1 MEHAPKIV
9 RERLKVAPALAR
21 HPDADLLTA
30 FAERSLPEHERGVVL
45 EHLARCGDCRDVV
58 ALALPEP
65 EAMQTVFVPRG
76 RWLTWPALRWG
87 LVTAGVAVI
96 AVVGVIQ
103 LQRHQAPTTTKQMA
117 RVEAPASPVQSQP
130 PASSLPAPPA
140 EKKEKLLPVAPAPNA
155 FSAGKASLE
164 SGENRL
170 SGRSEPPTVSV
181 PQPQVGGIAS
191 GVAHNQFPH
200 GPQMPTQWQQQNT
213 RVQGANPAQA
223 SVPVQQAAD
232 QAAKLTIPP
241 SSQMVAVEAS
251 NPAVP
256 VNNENEAQTQN
267 QELQLQAQSVPSSV
281 GGAIGG
287 PVGKAK
293 PVVNVEAANLDQTA
307 ADATA
312 QQELPTATGNPGM
325 TARSFTQLTAL
336 TPSRLPRWN
345 ISPSG
350 ALQRSFDQ
358 GKTWQDVDVNAN
370 LAAGTNLAATNYTS
384 VVDLEKS
391 AARAKE
397 TSPDKDKKALKQ
409 PAAVIF
415 RAVAASG
422 TEVWAGGS
430 SGTLYH
436 SLDAGGHWAQVVP
449 SFNGMA
455 ISGDVVSVEFSD
467 AQHGKVTTSTVEV
480 WITSDDGQTWQ
491 KQ

>member
-1 MEHAPKIV
+1 MQKVPKIV
-9 RERLKVAPALAR
+9 RERLKAAPAPAP
-21 HPDADLLTA
+21 HPDADVLTA
-30 FAERSLPEHERGVVL
+30 FTERSLPEHERGVVL

-65 EAMQTVFVPRG
+65 EAMQTVFAPARG
-76 RWLTWPALRWG
+76 GWLAWPALRWG
-87 LVTAGVAVI
+87 FVAAGVVTI
-96 AVVGVIQ
+96 AAVGVIQ
-103 LQRHQAPTTTKQMA
+103 LQRHQALTSTKQMA
-117 RVEAPASPVQSQP
+117 RVEAPASPAQNQP
-130 PASSLPAPPA
+130 TASSLAGTPA
-140 EKKEKLLPVAPAPNA
+140 ENKEKSLPVAPAPNA
-155 FSAGKASLE
+155 FSAGKDGLE

-170 SGRSEPPTVSV
+170 IARAVTPTDSI
-181 PQPQVGGIAS
+181 PRQQIIGGVAS

-213 RVQGANPAQA
+213 RAQGASPVQA
-223 SVPVQQAAD
+223 SVPVLQAANH
-232 QAAKLTIPP
+232 AANLKIPP

-251 NPAVP
+251 NPVAP
-256 VNNENEAQTQN
+256 VNNEAQTQN
-267 QELQLQAQSVPSSV
+267 QGLQLQAQSAPSSE
-281 GGAIGG
+281 GGPIGG

-312 QQELPTATGNPGM
+312 QQELPTATGNPGI
-325 TARSFTQLTAL
+325 TARSFTQLTAPA
-336 TPSRLPRWN
+336 PSRLPRWN
-345 ISPSG
+345 ISSSG

-370 LAAGTNLAATNYTS
+370 LVAGGNFSAANYSS
-384 VVDLEKS
+384 VVVLEKP
-391 AARAKE
+391 ARAKE
-397 TSPDKDKKALKQ
+397 SSADKKDLKE
-409 PAAVIF
+409 PAAVVF

-430 SGTLYH
+430 NGALYH
-436 SLDAGGHWAQVVP
+436 SLDAGGHWAQVMP

-455 ISGDVVSVEFSD
+455 ISGDVVSVGFSD
-467 AQHGKVTTSTVEV
+467 AQHGKVTTSTAEV